1 MLYEMKAADVEEVLA
16 YLRKDIEN
24 CIYLYIDIWKYGVS
38 NPHMKV
44 WFEKDSQTFNMVI
57 MKYHNSFQIYSHLEK
72 VETETIWELM
82 KANGITM
89 VSSRD
94 EIIRQLEPLCQ
105 KEYFTT
111 FGEILRLTNFHS
123 FDCEDIHIEEAEE
136 SDAYEIAQLIC
147 ADEYYRESYT
157 VEELYG
163 QLVDRMK
170 TKMGR
175 SFIIRD
181 NHKIVAHNSTSAE
194 TDDVAVAAMLLVKKE
209 YRHTMYGLALEEFI
223 VKKVNQEGKKL
234 FGFSTN
240 RKRRKQFE
248 LMGNKV
254 VARYG
259 KLIKR

>member
-1 MLYEMKAADVEEVLA
+1 MLHEMKSTDVTKILE

-24 CIYLYIDIWKYGVS
+24 CIYLYIDIWKYGVA

-44 WFEKDSQTFNMVI
+44 WFQEDQGGVNLVI
-57 MKYHNSFQIYSHLEK
+57 MKYHSSFQIYSHLDK
-72 VETETIWELM
+72 LDTDMIYKQM
-82 KANGITM
+82 KENDITM
-89 VSSRD
+89 VSAKR
-94 EIIRQLEPLCQ
+94 EIVEQLEPASR
-105 KEYFTT
+105 EGYFST

-123 FDCEDIHIEEAEE
+123 FQCEDIHIEEATEE
-136 SDAYEIAQLIC
+136 DAYEIAELIC
-147 ADEYYRESYT
+147 SDEYYQDSYT
-157 VEELYG
+157 VSEFYE
-163 QLVDRMK
+163 QLLDRMK

-181 NHKIVAHNSTSAE
+181 NGKIVAHNSTSAE

-209 YRHTMYGLALEEFI
+209 YRNTMYGIALEEFI
-223 VKKVNQEGKKL
+223 VKKLNKEGKKL

-254 VARYG
+254 VATYG
-259 KLIKR
+259 KLIKK